1 MYCRVRSTI
10 LTGLVFTFAI
20 CAFSEKGNS
29 EEVKKTAYEKF
40 NSSNTGNSKY
50 VITTKDPTIPL
61 EELKL
66 LVKPLTKEELQTESL
81 EWLLILKKKIR
92 QISDTEITIKR
103 KNKIINKEKKVIGAL
118 RRAKSSLKENESAK
132 MSAIRGSQEYKNV
145 KERVETAKEN
155 LRKAESIIQ
164 EAKQAKREIQQDK
177 ALSNILEKAKE
188 KGEIEKAKQER
199 RNMVVGS
206 PAYNNVTK
214 KINALEMAIKALE
227 SDHLNQKRSI
237 LESLEYEQANRELEA
252 AEESLQKV
260 ISVIGE
266 SEITSKE
273 NAKIP
278 NLGNVVNEKDNL
290 QHKESTLEKAAEKLE
305 ENTDEDTKL
314 KNQLVIN
321 ATELQSEK
329 TAIVDRFKIIL
340 DELDLKGG
348 NPKPYRQYIRAINII
363 ELELKDTDGI
373 GVRLITWFKSK
384 EGGFRWA
391 VNLSQFMGIIFTS
404 IIVSQILA
412 IILNLFL
419 NRIDNISV
427 LLSRFAILFVKRG
440 GIAVGFMIALTA
452 LEVSLSPIL
461 SMLGGASFILA
472 FALQSNIS
480 NFASGLMM
488 MLYKP
493 FDIGDEVKLNGIWG
507 YVDSINLATTKIK
520 GFQGQIF
527 NIPNNV
533 VWGGTIETL
542 TQSKNR
548 KIQIW
553 LRVEFSEN
561 LEYIEKLLIE
571 IMESHP
577 KILQSPS
584 PSTFVSQIEK
594 YYISVS
600 ISGWTAKKDYW
611 SVHSDY
617 IRLIQ
622 ERFIK
627 EGISLAAI
635 PLHKEILI
643 RQTSSKTSQDISSSE
658 ISNSPQSEIPL
669 EI

>member
-1 MYCRVRSTI
+1 MCCRVRVI
-10 LTGLVFTFAI
+10 VLAGIVCAFAI
-20 CAFSEKGNS
+20 CAFSERGDS
-29 EEVKKTAYEKF
+29 EEVKKMSYEKF
-40 NSSNTGNSKY
+40 NSSSTGNLKY

-66 LVKPLTKEELQTESL
+66 LVKPLTKEELQAESL
-81 EWLLILKKKIR
+81 EWLLILKKKIQ
-92 QISDTEITIKR
+92 QISNTEITIKR

-132 MSAIRGSQEYKNV
+132 MLAIRGSQEYQNV
-145 KERVETAKEN
+145 KKRVEKAKES

-164 EAKQAKREIQQDK
+164 EAKKAKREIQQDK
-177 ALSNILEKAKE
+177 ALSNVLEKAKE

-206 PAYNNVTK
+206 SAYKKVTK

-227 SDHLNQKRSI
+227 SDHLNQKQSI
-237 LESLEYEQANRELEA
+237 LESLEYEQATRQLEV
-252 AEESLQKV
+252 AEESLQRV
-260 ISVIGE
+260 ISAIGE
-266 SEITSKE
+266 AEITSNE

-278 NLGNVVNEKDNL
+278 SLGNVVNEKDSL
-290 QHKESTLEKAAEKLE
+290 QEKKNTLEKAAEKLE

-329 TAIVDRFKIIL
+329 TAVVDRFKIIL
-340 DELDLKGG
+340 DELELKGG
-348 NPKPYRQYIRAINII
+348 DPKPYRQYIKAINII
-363 ELELKDTDGI
+363 ELQLKDTDGI
-373 GVRLITWFKSK
+373 GVRLITWFKSR
-384 EGGFRWA
+384 EGGLRWG
-391 VNLSQFMGIIFTS
+391 VNLSQFMGIIFAS

-419 NRIDNISV
+419 TKIDNISV
-427 LLSRFAILFVKRG
+427 LLSRFVILFVKRG

-507 YVDSINLATTKIK
+507 CVDSINLASTKIK

-533 VWGGTIETL
+533 VWSGMIETL

-548 KIQIW
+548 KVQIW

-561 LEYIEKLLIE
+561 LKYIEQLLIE
-571 IMESHP
+571 MMKSHP

-584 PSTFVSQIEK
+584 PSTFVWQIEE

-600 ISGWTAKKDYW
+600 ISGWTRKEDYW
-611 SVHSDY
+611 SVHADY

-622 ERFIK
+622 EHLIK
-627 EGISLAAI
+627 EGVSIAAI

-643 RQTSSKTSQDISSSE
+643 RQAPSTTSQVISNE
-658 ISNSPQSEIPL
+658 ISNSPESDIHL